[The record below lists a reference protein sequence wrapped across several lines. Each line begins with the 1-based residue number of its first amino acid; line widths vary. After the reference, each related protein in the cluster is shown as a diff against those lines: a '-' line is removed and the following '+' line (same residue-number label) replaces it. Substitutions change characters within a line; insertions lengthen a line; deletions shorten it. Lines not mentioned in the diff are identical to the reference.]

1 MPPLTARLEPLP
13 AAKPTPVKKTAHK
26 PRIHAKPKPTAE
38 ITTAKTILIPGAS
51 NTTPEQT
58 ADTVPIQTPAVQ
70 EVQPAIA
77 PPAEAAPLHPLPRHA
92 ELTFVVYMGTDL
104 RIGEVRH
111 RLDIDDNKHYTL
123 QVGINTTGLA
133 RLFKT
138 FAMRQ
143 QSKGAITAQGIRP
156 DKYSED
162 KVTSKGTETSSAEFD
177 WQDRLLKFS
186 SGNSVPLPEGTQ
198 DILSVLYQFSQMPLD
213 QEKLAMHVSNGKKLE
228 SYEVEIGPEE
238 NVQTHMGLLR
248 AILLR
253 KIHGPNEEGLKIWLG
268 LEYRLLPIKVQ
279 QLDKKDRVIGEID
292 ISEIRVSDE

>member
-1 MPPLTARLEPLP
+1 M
-13 AAKPTPVKKTAHK
+13 
-26 PRIHAKPKPTAE
+26 
-38 ITTAKTILIPGAS
+38 
-51 NTTPEQT
+51 
-58 ADTVPIQTPAVQ
+58 QTPAAQ
-70 EVQPAIA
+70 EVQPAIS
-77 PPAEAAPLHPLPRHA
+77 PPAEAAPLHPLPKHA
-92 ELTFVVYMGTDL
+92 ELTFVAYMGTAM

-111 RLDIDDNKHYTL
+111 RLDMDGRHYTL
-123 QVGINTTGLA
+123 NESINTTGLA

-138 FAMRQ
+138 FVMNQ
-143 QSKGAITAQGIRP
+143 QSKGTIAAQGMRP

-162 KVTSKGTETSSAEFD
+162 KITSKGTEASSAEFD

-186 SGNSVPLPEGTQ
+186 SGNSVPLPEGTE

-238 NVQTHMGLLR
+238 NVQTRMGLLR
-248 AILLR
+248 AIPLR

-268 LEYRLLPIKVQ
+268 LDYRLLPIKVQ

>member
-1 MPPLTARLEPLP
+1 M
-13 AAKPTPVKKTAHK
+13 
-26 PRIHAKPKPTAE
+26 
-38 ITTAKTILIPGAS
+38 
-51 NTTPEQT
+51 
-58 ADTVPIQTPAVQ
+58 QTPAAQ
-70 EVQPAIA
+70 EVQPAVT
-77 PPAEAAPLHPLPRHA
+77 PPAETAPTNPLPRHA
-92 ELTFVVYMGTDL
+92 ELTFVAYMGTAM

-111 RLDIDDNKHYTL
+111 RLDMDGGHYTL
-123 QVGINTTGLA
+123 NESINTTGLA

-138 FAMRQ
+138 FVMNQ
-143 QSKGAITAQGIRP
+143 QSKGTITAQGMRP

-162 KVTSKGTETSSAEFD
+162 KLTSKGTETSIADFD
-177 WQDRLLKFS
+177 WQNRQLKFS
-186 SGNSVPLPEGTQ
+186 SGNSMPLPEGTQ

-238 NVQTHMGLLR
+238 NVQTRMGLLR
-248 AILLR
+248 ALLLR
-253 KIHGPNEEGLKIWLG
+253 KIHGPDEEGLKIWLG